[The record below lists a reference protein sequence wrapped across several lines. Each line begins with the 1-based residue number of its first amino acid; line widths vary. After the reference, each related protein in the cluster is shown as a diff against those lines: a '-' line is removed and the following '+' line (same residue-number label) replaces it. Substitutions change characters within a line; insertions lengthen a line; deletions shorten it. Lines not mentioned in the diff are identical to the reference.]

1 MGEIINSIKSIV
13 IVILASEFVKSF
25 LVSGKYKKY
34 VSISI
39 NILILSFLIVQ
50 IKGAEINLDFSFSDI
65 PTVTYNN
72 SLYDEYKKNI
82 ILKLRKEFENKNI
95 FVKDIIIDID
105 EKYNVTSLKIVL
117 TNNSDYDSV
126 KNITDKTGIDNYE
139 IIRQN

>member
-25 LVSGKYKKY
+25 LVSDKYKKY

>member
-25 LVSGKYKKY
+25 LVSDKYKKY

-65 PTVTYNN
+65 PTVTYSN